1 MSSDRKI
8 KTSKTAM
15 YHTEQIHLSPFY
27 GESVPIRKAEAECKT
42 ISLCTQ
48 IIIAQTPFVY
58 LWYIDYGILY

>member
-27 GESVPIRKAEAECKT
+27 EERTFQSGRLRLNVKQYLFVHKS
-42 ISLCTQ
+42 SLHRH
-48 IIIAQTPFVY
+48 PFY
-58 LWYIDYGILY
+58 TFGI

>member
-27 GESVPIRKAEAECKT
+27 EERAFQSGKLRLNVKQY
-42 ISLCTQ
+42 L
-48 IIIAQTPFVY
+48 FVHKS
-58 LWYIDYGILY
+58 